1 MRIAS
6 VRGIITIRIVVWLA
20 SVLVAPFVI
29 QYLTKQKEIQG
40 EADYFKSLV
49 LSLLLF
55 FIAFTPFFFPKA
67 FLFSFRRHFFLVS
80 IIWFVAGTV
89 LNGYLAK
96 IYLNIDYLKGLV
108 LWLLAFIVSSAA
120 GFVLT
125 SFSLFF
131 LRTLR

>member
-1 MRIAS
+1 MKIAS
-6 VRGIITIRIVVWLA
+6 VKGIITIRIVVWL
-20 SVLVAPFVI
+20 SCVLIAPFVM
-29 QYLTKQKEIQG
+29 QYLAKQKEIQG

-55 FIAFTPFFFPKA
+55 FIAFTPFFFPKV
-67 FLFSFRRHFFLVS
+67 FVFSFRKHFFAVS
-80 IIWFVAGTV
+80 MIWFAAGTV
-89 LNGYLAK
+89 LNGYIAK
-96 IYLNIDYLKGLV
+96 IYLNIDYLRGLA
-108 LWLLAFIVSSAA
+108 LWLLTFIVSSAA